1 MGECFV
7 SIEYEYI
14 GRLILAVILGGVIG
28 YERES
33 AHRPAGLRTNILVCL
48 GATLIMLLESYY
60 HTKHPNTSDNL
71 RMAAQVITGIGFLG
85 AGTIIQTRSS
95 IRGLTTAA
103 TIWVTATVGL
113 SIGEGF
119 YYVAIVATILVLIS
133 LRVLK
138 KIENALAMKRGRILM
153 ISGVSNG
160 NFSERLTDILKEMN
174 IPMWDMRFS
183 VTNERAMEMN
193 IRIPAHVDIETL
205 INKLLAIDGVHR
217 VTTEILTE

>member
-1 MGECFV
+1 MTKEW
-7 SIEYEYI
+7 ELI
-14 GRLILAVILGGVIG
+14 GRLFLALLLGGLIG

-60 HTKHPNTSDNL
+60 HIKHPDASDNL

-103 TIWVTATVGL
+103 TIWVTAGIGL

-119 YYVAIVATILVLIS
+119 YYPAIVTTILTLIS
-133 LRVLK
+133 LRMLK
-138 KIENALAMKRGRILM
+138 KIENILAMKRGRILM
-153 ISGVSNG
+153 ISGISSG
-160 NFSERLTDILKEMN
+160 GFSDKISDILKDMN
-174 IPMWDMRFS
+174 IPMWDMRLS
-183 VTNERAMEMN
+183 VTNDRSMDVN
-193 IRIPAHVDIETL
+193 IRIPAHVDIENL
-205 INKLLAIDGVHR
+205 INKILEVDGVHR
-217 VTTEILTE
+217 VTTEVLIE

>member
-1 MGECFV
+1 M
-7 SIEYEYI
+7 SIEWEYI
-14 GRLILAVILGGVIG
+14 GRLILALILGGVIG

-60 HTKHPNTSDNL
+60 HAKHPDTSDNL

-85 AGTIIQTRSS
+85 AGTIVQTRSS

-103 TIWVTATVGL
+103 TIWVTAAIGL

-119 YYVAIVATILVLIS
+119 YYAAIAVTIIALVS

-138 KIENALAMKRGRILM
+138 RIENALAMKKGRILM

-160 NFSERLTDILKEMN
+160 GFSERLSNIFKEMN
-174 IPMWDMRFS
+174 IPIWDIRLS
-183 VTNERAMEMN
+183 VTNERAMEVN
-193 IRIPAHVDIETL
+193 IRIPAHVDIESL
-205 INKLLAIDGVHR
+205 INKLLAVDGVHR
-217 VTTEILTE
+217 VTTEILIE

>member
-1 MGECFV
+1 MTVEWEF
-7 SIEYEYI
+7 I
-14 GRLILAVILGGVIG
+14 GRLFLAFVLGGLIG

-48 GATLIMLLESYY
+48 GSTLVMLLESYY
-60 HTKHPNTSDNL
+60 HAKHPNAPDNL

-103 TIWVTATVGL
+103 TIWVTAAIGL

-119 YYVAIVATILVLIS
+119 YYAAIIVTILTLIS
-133 LRVLK
+133 LRMLK
-138 KIENALAMKRGRILM
+138 KIENRLAMKRGRILM

-160 NFSERLTDILKEMN
+160 GFFEKISNILKEMN
-174 IPMWDMRFS
+174 IPMWDIRLS
-183 VTNERAMEMN
+183 VTNERSMEVN
-193 IRIPAHVDIETL
+193 IKIPANVDIENL
-205 INKLLAIDGVHR
+205 INKILKVDGVHR
-217 VTTEILTE
+217 VTTEVLIE

>member
-1 MGECFV
+1 MNVEWEF
-7 SIEYEYI
+7 I
-14 GRLILAVILGGVIG
+14 GRLFLALVLGGLIG

-60 HTKHPNTSDNL
+60 HEKHPNASDNL

-103 TIWVTATVGL
+103 TIWVTAAIGL

-119 YYVAIVATILVLIS
+119 YYAAITATIIALIS
-133 LRVLK
+133 LRVFK
-138 KIENALAMKRGRILM
+138 KIENILAIKKGRMLM

-160 NFSERLTDILKEMN
+160 GFSEKISNIFKEMN
-174 IPMWDMRFS
+174 IPMWDMRLS
-183 VTNERAMEMN
+183 VTNERSMDVN
-193 IRIPAHVDIETL
+193 IRIPAHVDVENL
-205 INKLLAIDGVHR
+205 VNKILEVDGVHR
-217 VTTEILTE
+217 VTTEMLIE

>member
-1 MGECFV
+1 M
-7 SIEYEYI
+7 SIEWEYI
-14 GRLILAVILGGVIG
+14 GRLILALILGGVIG

-60 HTKHPNTSDNL
+60 HAKHPDASDNL

-85 AGTIIQTRSS
+85 AGTIVQTRSS

-103 TIWVTATVGL
+103 TIWVTAAIGL

-119 YYVAIVATILVLIS
+119 YYAAIAVTIIALVS

-138 KIENALAMKRGRILM
+138 RIENALAMKKGRILM

-160 NFSERLTDILKEMN
+160 GFSERLSNIFKEMN
-174 IPMWDMRFS
+174 IPIWDIRLS
-183 VTNERAMEMN
+183 VTNERAMEVN
-193 IRIPAHVDIETL
+193 IRIPAHVDIESL

-217 VTTEILTE
+217 VTTEILIE